1 MANFIVRVQLSV
13 ESGQNYTLLRDSLLN
28 IGFTKRVK
36 SKEGIEYRLPNGNY
50 RIESDRDVTT
60 ILTAVQQVAARIDRT
75 PMILVTEVNEKGMAW
90 AGLERC

>member
-50 RIESDRDVTT
+50 RTESDRDVTT

-75 PMILVTEVNEKGMAW
+75 PMILVTEVKEKGMAW